1 MKNYRLAL
9 YLRTC
14 YGFTN
19 GNAQK
24 KDTVKT
30 TKTKLKSRCFI
41 IKENKKIEDLIKKGT
56 YKKGLF
62 NTIQVKTDLYFEIPD
77 SLMGRQFLVVNKLS
91 QVPCR

>member
-1 MKNYRLAL
+1 LD
-9 YLRTC
+9 C
-14 YGFTN
+14 YGIAGRPCTEKRYCKN
-19 GNAQK
+19 DQGQNRKADVSSSK
-24 KDTVKT
+24 
-30 TKTKLKSRCFI
+30 KTK
-41 IKENKKIEDLIKKGT
+41 KIDELIKKGT